1 MTAQQGVEKN
11 STNKQHSFQHKV
23 INMFAETQIPAFIQE
38 ILILELFFLTLN
50 PA

>member
-11 STNKQHSFQHKV
+11 STNKQHSFQHKF
-23 INMFAETQIPAFIQE
+23 INMFAETNPRIPSGDSIFRIV
-38 ILILELFFLTLN
+38 FPTLN